1 MTEFVTQFDIALPS
15 QKVLAVAFSPDGTR
29 IAAGDRDGVIHIIDP
44 ENGAVLRKLKQHVEF
59 VYALAFD
66 PDSGHLV
73 SGGKDKSLR
82 EWDIESGTFLRDYTG
97 IFQGG
102 AAARTM
108 AAQSCRQT
116 SNGHTMTVL
125 SIACAG
131 RGLMATSGQD
141 RRVKLWKNGNAV
153 RTYDWH
159 SEPVPCVRFQPG
171 TDILF
176 SASKDRTVRSWNEET
191 GAVIHK
197 YTGHDTGIVGL
208 EFVDEN
214 TFLSVDASGQV
225 YAWLVD
231 DEKPARALYLAPRRL
246 SCARKM
252 PGRDVLVVGS
262 EDGALEAVDIQKGT
276 ELAGIRLHTSQVRC
290 IDVDARGRIAS
301 CDNSGHVCLST
312 SR

>member
-125 SIACAG
+125 SIACA
-131 RGLMATSGQD
+131 
-141 RRVKLWKNGNAV
+141 
-153 RTYDWH
+153 
-159 SEPVPCVRFQPG
+159 
-171 TDILF
+171 
-176 SASKDRTVRSWNEET
+176 
-191 GAVIHK
+191 
-197 YTGHDTGIVGL
+197 
-208 EFVDEN
+208 
-214 TFLSVDASGQV
+214 
-225 YAWLVD
+225 
-231 DEKPARALYLAPRRL
+231 
-246 SCARKM
+246 
-252 PGRDVLVVGS
+252 
-262 EDGALEAVDIQKGT
+262 
-276 ELAGIRLHTSQVRC
+276 
-290 IDVDARGRIAS
+290 
-301 CDNSGHVCLST
+301 
-312 SR
+312 